1 MIRYCLTLDL
11 KEDESL
17 IAEYERWHQKVWPEI
32 QKSIFDAGVLSLEIY
47 RHETRMC
54 MIMEVDE
61 SFSFERKASMDAA
74 NEKVQEWENLM
85 WQFQKALPG
94 SKPGEKWIPMKK
106 IYDLKKV

>member
-74 NEKVQEWENLM
+74 NAKVQEWEELM
-85 WQFQKALPG
+85 WKFQKALPG
-94 SKPGEKWIPMKK
+94 SKPGEKWIAMKK